1 MEFDGKLPASE
12 AERRAEVIIRAE
24 WAQKAKTTA

>member
-12 AERRAEVIIRAE
+12 AERRAEALIRAE
-24 WAQKAKTTA
+24 WAQKAKKTA